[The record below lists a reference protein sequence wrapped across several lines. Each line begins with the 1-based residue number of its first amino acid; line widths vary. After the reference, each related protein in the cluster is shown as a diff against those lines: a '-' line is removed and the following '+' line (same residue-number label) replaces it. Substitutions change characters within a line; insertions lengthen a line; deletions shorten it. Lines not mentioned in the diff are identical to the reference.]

1 MGPDPHHIPL
11 ASDAV
16 SRTFQSRVSGFFG
29 VFARILAWRIRPPPH
44 FLNYPRISHES
55 IYADIPLKLRYLTKT
70 RFVRQNTPSS
80 RHKLASS
87 PPGIDRHKG
96 PAIPI
101 QKPFRRYGRPV
112 YLPPPLQVHRHHDH
126 HHHHH
131 ADAIEDSDN
140 DDSYTINGGYYNT
153 NVTKIWIQDL
163 FQVDKNG
170 PCTTPESIHQHGF
183 AGTIGVLLIVQMCIA
198 YSLVSILIA
207 VGLSGGLA
215 DLVNTNYL
223 VISSPVLL
231 SVPIA
236 LYLFLFATNLNPD
249 ARFTK
254 NITFLYFILEAIKG
268 GSDIYNAVRLIEDV
282 MGNDHWYALVLS
294 RGKTKGGGTGFE
306 IDPDRLSTI
315 GENMAGVSESTCS
328 SFGVYLKQGFC
339 GNPHYI
345 IILFIVTLIITGLI
359 SIYFILSLFI
369 HTISAENYRNKM
381 IRLHGEIDEGLVTI
395 ISDLREEKG
404 GRGDHLDVAGTTLLD
419 DEDITCSSLC
429 ICSDTFAG
437 DYEDEEPLSL
447 VAPPLIF
454 QRDPRHSSTSQ
465 RPLRPPHTQTDIP
478 SSQYIL
484 ADGLL
489 DVPGCRDH
497 SGFFSLLFCF
507 FSLPGCLFFSSGIFE
522 GSSEMDVEI
531 NLPPDPSINEQPTL
545 HLIGKQP
552 KELDGRTSRYER
564 RQRGK
569 KQIPIGHCPENSSD
583 EEALVIPPKKRVVG
597 GIKKTLDVLSHIYGD
612 PNASAAFSEDSG
624 SDN

>member
-1 MGPDPHHIPL
+1 MDTPLPL
-11 ASDAV
+11 ASEAT
-16 SRTFQSRVSGFFG
+16 SRTFKSRVSGFFG
-29 VFARILAWRIRPPPH
+29 IIARILAWRIRTPPH
-44 FLNYPRISHES
+44 FLNSPRISHES

-87 PPGIDRHKG
+87 PPGIDRHKVTTL
-96 PAIPI
+96 PI

-112 YLPPPLQVHRHHDH
+112 HLPPPPQVRHHTDP
-126 HHHHH
+126 
-131 ADAIEDSDN
+131 IEDSDN

-170 PCTTPESIHQHGF
+170 PCTTPESIHHHGF
-183 AGTIGVLLIVQMCIA
+183 SGIIGVLLIMQMCIA

-249 ARFTK
+249 TRFTK

-282 MGNDHWYALVLS
+282 MGNEHWYALVLS
-294 RGKTKGGGTGFE
+294 RGKAKGGGTGFE
-306 IDPDRLSTI
+306 IGPDRLSDI
-315 GENMAGVSESTCS
+315 GDNMVGVSESTCS

-381 IRLHGEIDEGLVTI
+381 IRLHGEIDEGLATI

-404 GRGDHLDVAGTTLLD
+404 GRGDHFDGPGTTLLD
-419 DEDITCSSLC
+419 DDDITCSSLC
-429 ICSDTFAG
+429 ICSDTFTG

-454 QRDPRHSSTSQ
+454 QRDPRHSSTAH
-465 RPLRPPHTQTDIP
+465 RPLRVPHTQTDMP
-478 SSQYIL
+478 PSQYIL

-489 DVPGCRDH
+489 DVPGCREH
-497 SGFFSLLFCF
+497 SGFF
-507 FSLPGCLFFSSGIFE
+507 LFFFTIFSSLVSF
-522 GSSEMDVEI
+522 SSHTVY
-531 NLPPDPSINEQPTL
+531 
-545 HLIGKQP
+545 P
-552 KELDGRTSRYER
+552 KARMKWML
-564 RQRGK
+564 K
-569 KQIPIGHCPENSSD
+569 
-583 EEALVIPPKKRVVG
+583 
-597 GIKKTLDVLSHIYGD
+597 
-612 PNASAAFSEDSG
+612 
-624 SDN
+624 